1 VVLDR
6 TDAGVWEL
14 RELTDDEAAWHNRGA
29 TAKLVEYMNRL
40 DPAFSRARER
50 SPFQFIL
57 SLLRVR
63 SLQDAG
69 WDPYET
75 TQHGIPLLLEAQ
87 NLLTK
92 DHSAA
97 ARHLALW
104 IYGHILEASE
114 PYELLANLIDVST
127 GGRFRAQRFPPHR
140 KGRPQSPGEKISVL
154 DRMAD
159 EAGMPQVT
167 IPLRDAWD
175 RELRNAIFHA
185 DYAFSGSD
193 VRLASPTRSV
203 SQEELSNRFDSAVG
217 YHHALAGLFEFHV
230 RSFEQPCVIPADG
243 FSPGPEN
250 ARVVVR
256 EGYGVVGLKHAWTRE
271 QLAGGRIPWL
281 VGRFR
286 PGEAEQLHADPDLAL
301 LPGRQA

>member
-1 VVLDR
+1 MVLER
-6 TDAGVWEL
+6 NDAGVWEL
-14 RELTDDEAAWHNRGA
+14 RQLTNEEATRHNRGA

-50 SPFQFIL
+50 SAFQFIL

-63 SLQDAG
+63 GVQDSG

-87 NLLTK
+87 NLLTTE
-92 DHSAA
+92 HSAA

-127 GGRFRAQRFPPHR
+127 GGRFKVERFPPR
-140 KGRPQSPGEKISVL
+140 RNGWPQSPGEKISTL
-154 DRMAD
+154 ERMAV
-159 EAGMPQVT
+159 EAGMPEVAF
-167 IPLRDAWD
+167 PLRDAWD

-185 DYAFSGSD
+185 DYAFSGSELH
-193 VRLASPTRSV
+193 LASPVRSV
-203 SQEELSNRFDSAVG
+203 PQRELSDRFDSAVG

-230 RSFEQPCVIPADG
+230 RSFEEPRVIPADG
-243 FSPGPEN
+243 LSPGPQN
-250 ARVVVR
+250 ARVIVR

-271 QLAGGRIPWL
+271 QLDAGAIPWL
-281 VGRFR
+281 MGRFR
-286 PGEAEQLHADPDLAL
+286 PGEAEQLHANPDLAL
-301 LPGRQA
+301 LPGRHD